1 MSWTELLKSTVG
13 GLVEF
18 EDEAKRP
25 AAPPVPVD
33 KPTAIVQPTIY
44 RTSPAM
50 PHDPAASALPAQVD
64 TEVLSTL
71 RSKLAAISNSSLWD
85 FKTLEESLASELP
98 DERPRYRAALIA
110 SRISYPVL
118 IDSCAKMNQGLDN
131 ELQSFSKALEEQKK
145 TVLGGAESDS
155 RNLGEQIASKQRE
168 IDELKARQGKLEQAM
183 AAQRAKLDAASEKFN
198 GALAVVRDEIS
209 QLQSKI
215 EEYLRK

>member
-18 EDEAKRP
+18 EEDDAKGP
-25 AAPPVPVD
+25 ASPAPVD
-33 KPTAIVQPTIY
+33 KPATTVQPTAY
-44 RTSPAM
+44 RTLPVSR
-50 PHDPAASALPAQVD
+50 DPASTLPVQVD

-71 RSKLAAISNSSLWD
+71 RSKLVAIPNSSLWD

-145 TVLGGAESDS
+145 TILGVTESDS
-155 RNLGEQIASKQRE
+155 RNLEQLIASKQRE
-168 IDELKARQGKLEQAM
+168 IDELKARQGKLEQVM
-183 AAQRAKLDAASEKFN
+183 TAQRAKLDAASEKFN
-198 GALAVVRDEIS
+198 GALATLRDEIS
-209 QLQSKI
+209 KLQSKI